1 VTALHQP
8 FPGEGSAS
16 VVFDGPW
23 RTDYASFDITV
34 SPGGAPVPY
43 RASYELGLHGDV
55 FEDFWDI
62 TEEGFATPDADSVV
76 SFLFP
81 KFEHSVIG
89 WSLQFDHL
97 GFGNQNASR
106 SYTVRNEY
114 APGSATLDLAREL
127 LPRLWSSETVPSSGV
142 PESVTWTA
150 EPGLAAQ
157 SDAMRT
163 TIYVS
168 YESSVYWQIIGR
180 PVAKGSLVVPKVRSL
195 PGNAAFG
202 QFGYSQFY
210 GVDWT
215 DISEVKGFGPWT
227 LWCDDRPLQRCFDA
241 HSDGVT
247 RMSTVR
253 PPGNNR

>member
-1 VTALHQP
+1 
-8 FPGEGSAS
+8 
-16 VVFDGPW
+16 
-23 RTDYASFDITV
+23 
-34 SPGGAPVPY
+34 
-43 RASYELGLHGDV
+43 
-55 FEDFWDI
+55 
-62 TEEGFATPDADSVV
+62 
-76 SFLFP
+76 
-81 KFEHSVIG
+81 
-89 WSLQFDHL
+89 
-97 GFGNQNASR
+97 
-106 SYTVRNEY
+106 
-114 APGSATLDLAREL
+114 
-127 LPRLWSSETVPSSGV
+127 
-142 PESVTWTA
+142 
-150 EPGLAAQ
+150 
-157 SDAMRT
+157 MRT